1 MAAQTSQVTP
11 TLWRQGVGRGG
22 EGATHLGGDVVRGA
36 AEGAGLFV
44 PGHVLLAH
52 AEVGN
57 LDVAAVVQQHIVQL
71 EVPEGKGQEKEL
83 LGPTPLLQAAPS
95 HVPTVSLAL
104 PRREGGMR
112 KRRAKKC

>member
-1 MAAQTSQVTP
+1 MWPSRAQGRHQDNTDTP
-11 TLWRQGVGRGG
+11 
-22 EGATHLGGDVVRGA
+22 EGLASAHLGGDVVRGA

-95 HVPTVSLAL
+95 HVPTVSLARS
-104 PRREGGMR
+104 RREGGMR